1 AAAAPAADPA
11 PGPGAPAP
19 ATAAGAPAATAAG
32 EPAGAPAV
40 APLSLPDAF
49 TAHART
55 RPHAPALLWHEHSV
69 SYGEL
74 AALADAERARLAALD
89 LAPGEPVGLLA
100 VKSPAAI
107 ALVLACLLERRP
119 FLLPSPQLAPALLAA
134 LFAQAGAR
142 RLLTP
147 RGQDAPA
154 LPAPAPAAPVPTLAA
169 GTSFLLTTSGSTGLP
184 KIVPLAQGAV
194 DRFTAW
200 AHDTFDLGPGRTVAN
215 YAPLNFDLALLD
227 VWATLAAGGT
237 CLLIDPAHAL
247 NARHLLAQLT
257 RHRPHVLQAVP
268 LAYALLV
275 QAAGPGTVLDSVEHA
290 AFTGDAIDA
299 RTLAALPA
307 LLPAARLYNVYGCTE
322 TNDSFLHR
330 LDRLDA
336 AAALPVPIG
345 SPLPGVRT
353 LIAAPDGTAVHG
365 AGSGELYVSTPFQ
378 AAGYLDRSRDAGRFT
393 TRPEGAGT
401 GRRWF
406 RTGDLVTRDEQG
418 RVHLTGRADFQVKV
432 RGVAVNTA
440 EVERVLLAHPEVRE
454 AAVAA
459 APDPLTGK
467 RLHAAVQRA
476 PGSRLNTLTLRE
488 HLARNLPRAAVP
500 DKLAV
505 HDAPLPKTA
514 TGKVDRKAV
523 LPPPPPEP
531 APAAAPE
538 PAAASAF
545 EPAPAAAPAAAAPAS
560 ASAAAPEPASAP

>member
-1 AAAAPAADPA
+1 MTDTTPA
-11 PGPGAPAP
+11 PGTAPADDDF
-19 ATAAGAPAATAAG
+19 ADGTAAVP
-32 EPAGAPAV
+32 
-40 APLSLPDAF
+40 PLALPDAVL
-49 TAHART
+49 AHART
-55 RPHAPALLWHEHSV
+55 RPAAPALIWHERTV

-74 AALADAERARLAALD
+74 ADAAQAERARLGALD
-89 LAPGEPVGLLA
+89 LRPGEPVGLLA
-100 VKSPAAI
+100 VKSPEAI
-107 ALVLACLLERRP
+107 ALVLACLIERRP

-142 RLLTP
+142 HLLTP
-147 RGQDAPA
+147 AGQDRAR
-154 LPAPAPAAPVPTLAA
+154 LPAPPRPAPVPTLAA
-169 GTSFLLTTSGSTGLP
+169 GTSFLLTTSGSTDLP
-184 KIVPLAQGAV
+184 KIVPLAQAGV

-237 CLLIDPAHAL
+237 CLLIDPAQAL

-268 LAYALLV
+268 LAYALLL
-275 QAAGPGTVLDSVEHA
+275 QAAGTHTVLDGVEHA

-307 LLPAARLYNVYGCTE
+307 LLPGARLYNIYGCTE

-345 SPLPGVRT
+345 TPLPGVRT
-353 LIAAPDGTAVHG
+353 LIAGPDGTALAG

-393 TRPEGAGT
+393 TQPGGAGP

-406 RTGDLVTRDEQG
+406 RTGDLVTRDEAG
-418 RVHLTGRADFQVKV
+418 RVHLTGRSDFQVKV

-459 APDPLTGK
+459 ESDPLTGK

-476 PGSRLNTLTLRE
+476 PGSALNTLLLRE

-500 DKLAV
+500 ERLAIQ
-505 HDAPLPKTA
+505 DGPLAKTA

-523 LPPPPPEP
+523 LP
-531 APAAAPE
+531 AAP
-538 PAAASAF
+538 
-545 EPAPAAAPAAAAPAS
+545 
-560 ASAAAPEPASAP
+560 

>member
-1 AAAAPAADPA
+1 MTTPAEPAAPAAS
-11 PGPGAPAP
+11 
-19 ATAAGAPAATAAG
+19 TAPAA
-32 EPAGAPAV
+32 PAV
-40 APLSLPDAF
+40 QAPPPLSLPDAF

-55 RPHAPALLWHEHSV
+55 RPDAVALLWHERAV
-69 SYGEL
+69 TYREL
-74 AALADAERARLAALD
+74 AETAERERLRLHTLD
-89 LAPGEPVGLLA
+89 LAPGEPVGLPA
-100 VKSPAAI
+100 AKSPEQI
-107 ALVLACLLERRP
+107 ALVLACLIERRP

-142 RLLTP
+142 HLLAP
-147 RGQDAPA
+147 LGQDAPA
-154 LPAPAPAAPVPTLAA
+154 LPALARPAPVPTLAA
-169 GTSFLLTTSGSTGLP
+169 GTSFLLTTSGSTDLP
-184 KIVPLAQGAV
+184 KIVPLAQAAV

-200 AHDTFDLGPGRTVAN
+200 AHDTFDLGPGRVVAN
-215 YAPLNFDLALLD
+215 YAPLNFDLCLLD

-237 CLLIDPAHAL
+237 VLLIDPAHAL

-268 LAYALLV
+268 LAYALLA
-275 QAAGPGTVLDSVEHA
+275 QAAAAQPAGPAVLDSVEHA

-307 LLPAARLYNVYGCTE
+307 LLPGAALYNIYGCTE

-336 AAALPVPIG
+336 TAALPVPIG
-345 SPLPGVRT
+345 TPLPGVRT
-353 LIAAPDGTAVHG
+353 LLAAPDGTPVTGPGH
-365 AGSGELYVSTPFQ
+365 GELYVSTPFQ
-378 AAGYLDRSRDAGRFT
+378 AAGYLDRSRDTGRFT
-393 TRPEGAGT
+393 TQPEGAGP

-406 RTGDLVTRDEQG
+406 RTGDLAVRDEHG
-418 RVHLTGRADFQVKV
+418 RLHLTGRADFQVKV

-476 PGSRLNTLTLRE
+476 AGSALNSLTLRE

-500 DKLAV
+500 ERLAI
-505 HDAPLPKTA
+505 HDTPLPKTA

-523 LPPPPPEP
+523 LPT
-531 APAAAPE
+531 A
-538 PAAASAF
+538 
-545 EPAPAAAPAAAAPAS
+545 
-560 ASAAAPEPASAP
+560 

>member
-1 AAAAPAADPA
+1 MTTHATGTATTAAATGTA
-11 PGPGAPAP
+11 
-19 ATAAGAPAATAAG
+19 AAGAATATTAADGDAATAAA
-32 EPAGAPAV
+32 EAAL
-40 APLSLPDAF
+40 APLPLPDAF

-55 RPHAPALLWHEHSV
+55 RPHAPALLWHERTV

-74 AALADAERARLAALD
+74 AALADAERERLAALD

-100 VKSPAAI
+100 VKSPEAV
-107 ALVLACLLERRP
+107 ALVLACLMERRP

-147 RGQDAPA
+147 RGQDTPA
-154 LPAPAPAAPVPTLAA
+154 LPALAHTAPRPTLAA
-169 GTSFLLTTSGSTGLP
+169 GTSFMLTTSGSTDLP

-200 AHDTFDLGPGRTVAN
+200 AHDTFDLGPGRVVAN

-247 NARHLLAQLT
+247 NARHLLAELT
-257 RHRPHVLQAVP
+257 RHRPHVMQAVP
-268 LAYALLV
+268 LAWALLL
-275 QAAGPGTVLDSVEHA
+275 QAAGTTALDSVEHA

-307 LLPAARLYNVYGCTE
+307 LLPAARLYNIYGCTE
-322 TNDSFLHR
+322 TNDSFLHH

-345 SPLPGVRT
+345 RPLPGVRT
-353 LIAAPDGTAVHG
+353 LIATPDGTPLDG
-365 AGSGELYVSTPFQ
+365 PGSGELYVSTPFQ
-378 AAGYLDRSRDAGRFT
+378 AAGYLDRSRDTGRFT
-393 TRPEGAGT
+393 TQPEGAGA

-406 RTGDLVTRDEQG
+406 RTGDLVTRDEHG
-418 RVHLTGRADFQVKV
+418 RVHLTGRSDFQVKV

-440 EVERVLLAHPEVRE
+440 EIERVLLTHPEVLE

-459 APDPLTGK
+459 ASDPLTGK
-467 RLHAAVQRA
+467 RLHAAVQRT
-476 PGSRLNTLTLRE
+476 PGSTLNTLTLRE

-500 DKLAV
+500 EKLAI
-505 HDAPLPKTA
+505 HDEPLPKTA
-514 TGKVDRKAV
+514 TGKIDRKAV
-523 LPPPPPEP
+523 LPTP
-531 APAAAPE
+531 
-538 PAAASAF
+538 
-545 EPAPAAAPAAAAPAS
+545 
-560 ASAAAPEPASAP
+560 

>member
-1 AAAAPAADPA
+1 MTTTP
-11 PGPGAPAP
+11 APAP
-19 ATAAGAPAATAAG
+19 ATTPDPAPALDPALDPGPAPVAA
-32 EPAGAPAV
+32 APV
-40 APLSLPDAF
+40 APLTLADAF

-55 RPHAPALLWHEHSV
+55 RPTAPALLWHDEAV

-74 AALADAERARLAALD
+74 ARAAEAERARLTALD
-89 LAPGEPVGLLA
+89 LAPGEPVGLFA
-100 VKSPAAI
+100 AKSPGAI
-107 ALVLACLLERRP
+107 ALVLACLMERRP

-134 LFAQAGAR
+134 LYAQAGAR
-142 RLLTP
+142 HLLAP
-147 RGQDAPA
+147 AGQDTPA
-154 LPAPAPAAPVPTLAA
+154 LPALPRPAPVPTLAA
-169 GTSFLLTTSGSTGLP
+169 GTSFMLTTSGSTDLP

-247 NARHLLAQLT
+247 SARHLLTALT

-275 QAAGPGTVLDSVEHA
+275 QAAGTAGTVLDSVEHA

-307 LLPAARLYNVYGCTE
+307 LLPGARLYNIYGCTE

-345 SPLPGVRT
+345 EPLPGVHT
-353 LIAAPDGTAVHG
+353 LITTPDGTPLTGPGH
-365 AGSGELYVSTPFQ
+365 GELHVSTPFQ

-393 TRPEGAGT
+393 TQPPGAGD

-406 RTGDLVTRDEQG
+406 RTGDLVTRDEAG
-418 RVHLTGRADFQVKV
+418 RIHLTGRADFQVKV

-440 EVERVLLAHPEVRE
+440 EVERVLLAHPDVRE

-459 APDPLTGK
+459 TADPLTGK
-467 RLHAAVQRA
+467 RLHATVHRA
-476 PGSRLNTLTLRE
+476 PGSTLNTLTLRE

-500 DKLAV
+500 EKLAIQ
-505 HDAPLPKTA
+505 DTPLPKTA
-514 TGKVDRKAV
+514 TGKVDRKAA
-523 LPPPPPEP
+523 LPTP
-531 APAAAPE
+531 
-538 PAAASAF
+538 
-545 EPAPAAAPAAAAPAS
+545 
-560 ASAAAPEPASAP
+560 

>member
-1 AAAAPAADPA
+1 MTTTPSSAPFGRPVQD
-11 PGPGAPAP
+11 
-19 ATAAGAPAATAAG
+19 TALP
-32 EPAGAPAV
+32 
-40 APLSLPDAF
+40 PLALPDAF

-55 RPHAPALLWHEHSV
+55 RPDAPALLWHDQSV
-69 SYGEL
+69 SYREL
-74 AALADAERARLAALD
+74 AQAADAERARLNALD
-89 LAPGEPVGLLA
+89 LAPGEPVGLYA
-100 VKSPAAI
+100 VKSPAAV
-107 ALVLACLLERRP
+107 ALVLACLMERRP

-142 RLLTP
+142 RLLAP
-147 RGQDAPA
+147 LGQDAPRLPA
-154 LPAPAPAAPVPTLAA
+154 LPHPAPVPTLAA
-169 GTSFLLTTSGSTGLP
+169 GTSFMLTTSGSTDLP

-247 NARHLLAQLT
+247 NARHLLAQLI

-275 QAAGPGTVLDSVEHA
+275 QAAGTAHVLDSVEHA

-307 LLPAARLYNVYGCTE
+307 LLPGAELYNIYGCTE

-345 SPLPGVRT
+345 TPLPGVRT
-353 LIAAPDGTAVHG
+353 LVATADGTPLDG
-365 AGSGELYVSTPFQ
+365 PGSGELYVSTPFQ
-378 AAGYLDRSRDAGRFT
+378 AAGYLDRSRDTGRFT
-393 TRPEGAGT
+393 TQPEGAGE

-406 RTGDLVTRDEQG
+406 RTGDLVTRDEAG

-440 EVERVLLAHPEVRE
+440 EIERVLLAHPDVRE

-459 APDPLTGK
+459 ASDPLTGK
-467 RLHAAVQRA
+467 RLHAAVQRT
-476 PGSRLNTLTLRE
+476 PGSTLNSLVLRE

-500 DKLAV
+500 EKLAI

-523 LPPPPPEP
+523 LP
-531 APAAAPE
+531 AP
-538 PAAASAF
+538 
-545 EPAPAAAPAAAAPAS
+545 
-560 ASAAAPEPASAP
+560 

>member
-1 AAAAPAADPA
+1 MTTTPRPTTPAAPAAGPEAVPA
-11 PGPGAPAP
+11 P
-19 ATAAGAPAATAAG
+19 
-32 EPAGAPAV
+32 
-40 APLSLPDAF
+40 PLALPDAF

-55 RPHAPALLWHEHSV
+55 RPDAPALLWHERTV
-69 SYGEL
+69 SYRAL
-74 AALADAERARLAALD
+74 ADLADAERARLTALD
-89 LAPGEPVGLLA
+89 LAPGEPVGLYA
-100 VKSPAAI
+100 VKSPEAV
-107 ALVLACLLERRP
+107 ALVLACLMERRP

-142 RLLTP
+142 RVLAPLGQHTP
-147 RGQDAPA
+147 ALPA
-154 LPAPAPAAPVPTLAA
+154 LPAPAPVPTLAA
-169 GTSFLLTTSGSTGLP
+169 GTSFMLTTSGSTDLP
-184 KIVPLAQGAV
+184 KIVPLAQAGV

-200 AHDTFDLGPGRTVAN
+200 AHDTFDLGPGRVVAG

-247 NARHLLAQLT
+247 NARHLLAQLQ

-275 QAAGPGTVLDSVEHA
+275 RAAAGTTVLDGVEHA

-307 LLPAARLYNVYGCTE
+307 LLPDAALYNIYGCTE

-345 SPLPGVRT
+345 EPLPGVRT
-353 LIAAPDGTAVHG
+353 LITTADGTPLEG
-365 AGSGELYVSTPFQ
+365 PGSGELHVSTPFQ

-393 TRPEGAGT
+393 TRPEGAGP

-406 RTGDLVTRDEQG
+406 RTGDLVTRDDHG
-418 RVHLTGRADFQVKV
+418 RIHLTGRADFQVKV

-440 EVERVLLAHPEVRE
+440 EIERVLLAHPDVRE

-459 APDPLTGK
+459 ASDPLTGK

-476 PGSRLNTLTLRE
+476 PGSALNTLVLRE

-500 DKLAV
+500 EKLAV
-505 HDAPLPKTA
+505 HDDPLPKTA

-523 LPPPPPEP
+523 LP
-531 APAAAPE
+531 AP
-538 PAAASAF
+538 
-545 EPAPAAAPAAAAPAS
+545 
-560 ASAAAPEPASAP
+560 

>member
-1 AAAAPAADPA
+1 MTTHSPA
-11 PGPGAPAP
+11 PGQTTAGTAPTAAGTAPTAAGTAPTAAGTAPAP
-19 ATAAGAPAATAAG
+19 LA
-32 EPAGAPAV
+32 
-40 APLSLPDAF
+40 LPDAF

-55 RPHAPALLWHEHSV
+55 RPDAPALLWHERTV

-74 AALADAERARLAALD
+74 AGLAEAERRRLADLD

-100 VKSPAAI
+100 VKSPEAI
-107 ALVLACLLERRP
+107 ALVLACLTERRP

-142 RLLTP
+142 RVLAPL
-147 RGQDAPA
+147 GEKAPA
-154 LPAPAPAAPVPTLAA
+154 LPVLAQAAPVPTLAA
-169 GTSFLLTTSGSTGLP
+169 GTSFMLTTSGSTDLP
-184 KIVPLAQGAV
+184 KIVPLGQSAV

-200 AHDTFDLGPGRTVAN
+200 AHDTFDLGPGRVVAN

-247 NARHLLAQLT
+247 NARHLLTRLT
-257 RHRPHVLQAVP
+257 RHRPHVMQAVP
-268 LAYALLV
+268 LAWALLA
-275 QAAGPGTVLDSVEHA
+275 QSAGDTVLDSVEHA

-307 LLPAARLYNVYGCTE
+307 LLPNAALYNIYGCTE

-345 SPLPGVRT
+345 TPLPGVRT
-353 LIAAPDGTAVHG
+353 LLATGDGTPVHG
-365 AGSGELYVSTPFQ
+365 PGSGELYVSTPFQ
-378 AAGYLDRSRDAGRFT
+378 AAGYLDRSRDTGRFT
-393 TRPEGAGT
+393 TQPEGAGD

-406 RTGDLVTRDEQG
+406 RTGDLVTRDERGLLHLAG
-418 RVHLTGRADFQVKV
+418 RRDFQVKV

-440 EVERVLLAHPEVRE
+440 EVERVLLTHPEVRE

-459 APDPLTGK
+459 ESDPLTGK
-467 RLHAAVQRA
+467 RLHAAVQRT
-476 PGSRLNTLTLRE
+476 PGSALNTLTLRE

-500 DKLAV
+500 EKLAI
-505 HDAPLPKTA
+505 HDEPLAKTP

-523 LPPPPPEP
+523 LPTP
-531 APAAAPE
+531 
-538 PAAASAF
+538 
-545 EPAPAAAPAAAAPAS
+545 
-560 ASAAAPEPASAP
+560 

>member
-1 AAAAPAADPA
+1 MTTNPTATN
-11 PGPGAPAP
+11 P
-19 ATAAGAPAATAAG
+19 ATATGANATGATTATNPVTATGATAVTGATGAP
-32 EPAGAPAV
+32 P
-40 APLSLPDAF
+40 APLALPDAF

-55 RPHAPALLWHEHSV
+55 RPTAPALLWHEDTV
-69 SYGEL
+69 TYGEL
-74 AALADAERARLAALD
+74 AEAAEAERARLRTLP
-89 LAPGEPVGLLA
+89 LAPGEPVGLYA
-100 VKSPAAI
+100 VKSPGAI
-107 ALVLACLLERRP
+107 ALVLACLMERRP

-142 RLLTP
+142 RLLAP
-147 RGQDAPA
+147 LGQDTPA
-154 LPAPAPAAPVPTLAA
+154 LPALPHPAPVPTLAA
-169 GTSFLLTTSGSTGLP
+169 GTSFMLTTSGSTDLP
-184 KIVPLAQGAV
+184 KIVPLAQSAV

-200 AHDTFDLGPGRTVAN
+200 AHDTFDLGPGRVVAN

-247 NARHLLAQLT
+247 NARHLLTRLT

-268 LAYALLV
+268 LAYALLA
-275 QAAGPGTVLDSVEHA
+275 QAAGPGAAVLDSVEHA

-307 LLPAARLYNVYGCTE
+307 LLPNAHLYNIYGCTE

-345 SPLPGVRT
+345 EPLPGVRT
-353 LIAAPDGTAVHG
+353 LITTDDGTPLTG
-365 AGSGELYVSTPFQ
+365 PGSGELHVSTPFQ
-378 AAGYLDRSRDAGRFT
+378 AAGYLDRSRDTGRFT
-393 TRPEGAGT
+393 TRPEGAGE

-406 RTGDLVTRDEQG
+406 RTGDLVTRDDSG
-418 RVHLTGRADFQVKV
+418 RIHLTGRADFQVKV

-440 EVERVLLAHPEVRE
+440 EIERVLLAHPDVQE

-459 APDPLTGK
+459 ASDPLTGK
-467 RLHAAVQRA
+467 RLHAAVRRA
-476 PGSRLNTLTLRE
+476 PGSTLNSLVLRE

-500 DKLAV
+500 EKLAI
-505 HDAPLPKTA
+505 HDTPLPKTA

-523 LPPPPPEP
+523 LP
-531 APAAAPE
+531 AP
-538 PAAASAF
+538 
-545 EPAPAAAPAAAAPAS
+545 
-560 ASAAAPEPASAP
+560 

>member
-1 AAAAPAADPA
+1 MTTLETD
-11 PGPGAPAP
+11 
-19 ATAAGAPAATAAG
+19 
-32 EPAGAPAV
+32 V
-40 APLSLPDAF
+40 APLPLPDAF

-55 RPHAPALLWHEHSV
+55 RPHAPALLWHERTV
-69 SYGEL
+69 GYGEL
-74 AALADAERARLAALD
+74 AALAETERERLQALD

-100 VKSPAAI
+100 VKSPEAI
-107 ALVLACLLERRP
+107 ALVLACLQERRP

-142 RLLTP
+142 HVLAPTGQDTP
-147 RGQDAPA
+147 RLPRPA
-154 LPAPAPAAPVPTLAA
+154 QPAPVPTLAA
-169 GTSFLLTTSGSTGLP
+169 GTSFMLTTSGSTDLP
-184 KIVPLAQGAV
+184 KIVPLAQSAV

-268 LAYALLV
+268 LAYALLA
-275 QAAGPGTVLDSVEHA
+275 QAAGTQAAGTQATGTQTALDSVEHA

-307 LLPAARLYNVYGCTE
+307 LLPNARLYNIYGCTE

-345 SPLPGVRT
+345 QPLPGVRT
-353 LIAAPDGTAVHG
+353 LIATPDGTPLEG
-365 AGSGELYVSTPFQ
+365 PGSGELYVSTPFQ
-378 AAGYLDRSRDAGRFT
+378 AAGYLDRSRDTGRFT
-393 TRPEGAGT
+393 TQPDGAGP

-406 RTGDLVTRDEQG
+406 RTGDLVTRDDHG

-440 EVERVLLAHPEVRE
+440 EVERVLLAHPDVRE

-476 PGSRLNTLTLRE
+476 PGSTLNTLTLRE

-500 DKLAV
+500 EKLAI
-505 HDAPLPKTA
+505 HDEPLAKTA

-523 LPPPPPEP
+523 LP
-531 APAAAPE
+531 AAT
-538 PAAASAF
+538 
-545 EPAPAAAPAAAAPAS
+545 
-560 ASAAAPEPASAP
+560 

>member
-1 AAAAPAADPA
+1 MTAETTTAETTASETTTAETMTTHTEAAL
-11 PGPGAPAP
+11 
-19 ATAAGAPAATAAG
+19 
-32 EPAGAPAV
+32 
-40 APLSLPDAF
+40 APLPLPDAF

-55 RPHAPALLWHEHSV
+55 RPHAPALLWHERTV

-74 AALADAERARLAALD
+74 AALAETERERLNALD
-89 LAPGEPVGLLA
+89 LAPGEPVGLFA
-100 VKSPAAI
+100 VKSPEAV
-107 ALVLACLLERRP
+107 ALVLACLTERRP

-142 RLLTP
+142 RLLAP
-147 RGQDAPA
+147 AGQDVPVLPA
-154 LPAPAPAAPVPTLAA
+154 LPRPAPVPTLAA
-169 GTSFLLTTSGSTGLP
+169 GTSFMLTTSGSTDLP
-184 KIVPLAQGAV
+184 KIVPLAQGRV

-200 AHDTFDLGPGRTVAN
+200 AHDTFDLGPGRVVAN

-237 CLLIDPAHAL
+237 CLLVDPAHAL
-247 NARHLLAQLT
+247 NARHLLDLLV

-275 QAAGPGTVLDSVEHA
+275 QAAGGAPLLDSVEHA
-290 AFTGDAIDA
+290 AFTGDAVDA

-307 LLPAARLYNVYGCTE
+307 LLPNARLYNIYGCTE

-345 SPLPGVRT
+345 TPLPGVRT
-353 LIAAPDGTAVHG
+353 LIAAPDGTRVQG
-365 AGSGELYVSTPFQ
+365 PGSGELYVSTPFQ

-393 TRPEGAGT
+393 TQPEGAGD

-418 RVHLTGRADFQVKV
+418 RVHLTGRSDFQVKV

-476 PGSRLNTLTLRE
+476 PGSALNTLVLRE

-500 DKLAV
+500 EKLAI
-505 HDAPLPKTA
+505 HDEPLAKTA

-523 LPPPPPEP
+523 LPAPDPRP
-531 APAAAPE
+531 A
-538 PAAASAF
+538 
-545 EPAPAAAPAAAAPAS
+545 
-560 ASAAAPEPASAP
+560 

>member
-1 AAAAPAADPA
+1 
-11 PGPGAPAP
+11 
-19 ATAAGAPAATAAG
+19 
-32 EPAGAPAV
+32 
-40 APLSLPDAF
+40 LPDAF

-55 RPHAPALLWHEHSV
+55 TPGAPALLWHEQSV
-69 SYGEL
+69 TYGEL
-74 AALADAERARLAALD
+74 AALAGAERERLAALD

-107 ALVLACLLERRP
+107 ALVLACLMERRP

-142 RLLTP
+142 RQLAPL
-147 RGQDAPA
+147 GQDAPA
-154 LPAPAPAAPVPTLAA
+154 LPALPHPAPVPTLAA
-169 GTSFLLTTSGSTGLP
+169 GTSFMLTTSGSTDLP
-184 KIVPLAQGAV
+184 KIVPLAQQAV

-200 AHDTFDLGPGRTVAN
+200 AHDTFDLGPGRVVAN

-275 QAAGPGTVLDSVEHA
+275 QAATAATARTGTGTGTGTGGTGGGGQGPGTVLDSVEHA

-307 LLPAARLYNVYGCTE
+307 LLPSARLYNIYGCTE

-345 SPLPGVRT
+345 EPLPGVRT
-353 LIAAPDGTAVHG
+353 LVATGDGTPLQG
-365 AGSGELYVSTPFQ
+365 PGSGELYVSTPFQ
-378 AAGYLDRSRDAGRFT
+378 AAGYLDRSRDTGRFT
-393 TRPEGAGT
+393 TQPEGAGD

-406 RTGDLVTRDEQG
+406 RTGDLVTRDEHG
-418 RVHLTGRADFQVKV
+418 RIHLTGRADFQVKV

-440 EVERVLLAHPEVRE
+440 EIERVLLTHPDVRE

-459 APDPLTGK
+459 ENDPLTGK

-476 PGSRLNTLTLRE
+476 PGSTLNSLVLRE

-500 DKLAV
+500 EKLAI
-505 HDAPLPKTA
+505 HDEPLPKTA

-523 LPPPPPEP
+523 LPTP
-531 APAAAPE
+531 
-538 PAAASAF
+538 
-545 EPAPAAAPAAAAPAS
+545 
-560 ASAAAPEPASAP
+560 

>member
-1 AAAAPAADPA
+1 MTTRSPAPGQSATGTAPATGQSADGTDPA
-11 PGPGAPAP
+11 PLA
-19 ATAAGAPAATAAG
+19 
-32 EPAGAPAV
+32 
-40 APLSLPDAF
+40 LPDAF

-55 RPHAPALLWHEHSV
+55 RPDAPALLWHERTL

-74 AALADAERARLAALD
+74 AHLAEAERRRLAALD
-89 LAPGEPVGLLA
+89 LAPGEPVGVLA
-100 VKSPAAI
+100 VKSPEAI
-107 ALVLACLLERRP
+107 ALVLACLTERRP

-142 RLLTP
+142 RVLAPL
-147 RGQDAPA
+147 GQDAPA
-154 LPAPAPAAPVPTLAA
+154 LPAPAQAAPVPTLAA
-169 GTSFLLTTSGSTGLP
+169 GTSFMLTTSGSTDLP
-184 KIVPLAQGAV
+184 KIVPLGQSAV

-200 AHDTFDLGPGRTVAN
+200 AHDTFDLGPGRVVAS

-247 NARHLLAQLT
+247 NARHLLTQLT
-257 RHRPHVLQAVP
+257 RHRPHVMQAVP
-268 LAYALLV
+268 LAWALLT
-275 QAAGPGTVLDSVEHA
+275 QSAGAGALDSVEHA

-307 LLPAARLYNVYGCTE
+307 LLPNAALYNIYGCTE

-336 AAALPVPIG
+336 AALPVPIG
-345 SPLPGVRT
+345 TPLPGVRT
-353 LIAAPDGTAVHG
+353 LLAAADGTLVHG
-365 AGSGELYVSTPFQ
+365 PGSGELYVSTPFQ
-378 AAGYLDRSRDAGRFT
+378 AAGYLDRSRDTGRFT
-393 TRPEGAGT
+393 TQPEGAGH

-406 RTGDLVTRDEQG
+406 RTGDLVTRDERG
-418 RVHLTGRADFQVKV
+418 LLHLTGRSDFQVKV

-440 EVERVLLAHPEVRE
+440 EVERVLLTHPEVRE

-476 PGSRLNTLTLRE
+476 PGSALNTLTLRE

-500 DKLAV
+500 EKLAI
-505 HDAPLPKTA
+505 HDEPLAKTP

-523 LPPPPPEP
+523 LPTP
-531 APAAAPE
+531 
-538 PAAASAF
+538 
-545 EPAPAAAPAAAAPAS
+545 
-560 ASAAAPEPASAP
+560 